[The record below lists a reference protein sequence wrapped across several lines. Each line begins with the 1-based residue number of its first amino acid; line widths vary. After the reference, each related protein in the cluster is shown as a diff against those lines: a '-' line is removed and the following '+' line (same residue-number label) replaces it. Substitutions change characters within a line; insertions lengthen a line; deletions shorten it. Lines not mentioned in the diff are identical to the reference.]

1 METAEKTSV
10 VVIPKSPW
18 SQGRIGPRELQDW
31 YRGCILAAKIVNS
44 APNYHVV
51 VASGFKNGEYIETEF
66 YHKILCEM
74 VSKEKIYTISYG
86 VETISQLDAFF
97 SQRYDGKIIV
107 ISTFLHFPRVWW
119 LCRGKGVKHK
129 VVFGIPRPK
138 EMIADIIL
146 TFVFP
151 IIDILG
157 MRQWFLKKVSA
168 RRESGKI

>member
-1 METAEKTSV
+1 MKENEKT
-10 VVIPKSPW
+10 VICLLPESPW
-18 SQGRIGPRELQDW
+18 SKGRIGPEKWQDW
-31 YRGCILAAKIVNS
+31 YRGCLLAAKITNGTKNCFIIM
-44 APNYHVV
+44 P
-51 VASGFKNGEYIETEF
+51 SGFKKDEYVETEF
-66 YHKILCEM
+66 YHKILCDM
-74 VSKEKIYTISYG
+74 VPEEKIKTIFQGS
-86 VETISQLDAFF
+86 ETISQLDAFF
-97 SQRYDGKIIV
+97 NQKYDGKIIIV
-107 ISTFLHFPRVWW
+107 STFLHFSRVWW